1 VRCFTLIAKLPGAT
15 NFGSDFMA
23 ITNRNLKDDLNLN
36 QAAERQELIS
46 VLERT
51 SAQTRLGSQLLA
63 LRLQMLK
70 NGQRLATIDEINL
83 ALGRDRNENLY

>member
-1 VRCFTLIAKLPGAT
+1 
-15 NFGSDFMA
+15 MA

-83 ALGRDRNENLY
+83 ELGRDRNENLY